1 MRNTKLVLTSE
12 FATRKKIEVYES
24 IFTHLPDPDKILQ
37 LNGYNYDIYRDLLND
52 AHLTSVIQQR
62 KMQVIQMGWEVDNI
76 SDEEKKK
83 EAIRIVSD
91 LNLNK
96 ISSDILDAVLFGFV
110 VAEII
115 WEFKDGKYIPIDIV
129 TKPQEWFRFD
139 KDNRIKIV
147 DYSSKGSFGNYK
159 SALRGRNGRYNGS
172 FSNETYGEGG
182 FEDLPPYKF
191 ILVQYN
197 PKYDNPYGERLL
209 RKVYWPVIFKRATI
223 EKWHLLSE
231 KFGIPFFL
239 GYYNSNAS
247 EEEKDKILEQ
257 MEEAIKNN
265 IALMEDGTKVEFKEN
280 PKYEIGQLFD
290 NMVQLQN
297 SEISKAILTVT
308 LTTDVGRVGSYKA
321 AEIHRDMLEFIGL
334 SDKKLVETTINKM
347 LEYYSEINYGT
358 KDLMPRFRLK
368 KKEKI
373 IETTVERDEKLMRMG
388 IKFKKEYYVK
398 RYNLNE
404 EEFEVEEEG

>member
-1 MRNTKLVLTSE
+1 MKMKNTKLVLTSE
-12 FATRKKIEVYES
+12 FATRKKVEVYES

-37 LNGYNYDIYRDLLND
+37 LNGYNYDIYRDLLTD

-76 SDEEKKK
+76 ENDEKKK
-83 EAIRIVSD
+83 EAIKIISD

-96 ISSDILDAVLFGFV
+96 ISSDILDALLFGFV

-115 WEFKDGKYIPIDIV
+115 WELRDGKYVPIDLIN
-129 TKPQEWFRFD
+129 KPQEWFRFD
-139 KDNRIKIV
+139 KDNKIKMTDNKTKLI
-147 DYSSKGSFGNYK
+147 
-159 SALRGRNGRYNGS
+159 RYTKENID
-172 FSNETYGEGG
+172 GG
-182 FEDLPPYKF
+182 LKELPAYKF
-191 ILVQYN
+191 IVVQYN

-239 GYYNSNAS
+239 GYYNTSAS
-247 EEEKDKILEQ
+247 EEEKEKILEQ

-265 IALMEDGTKVEFKEN
+265 VALMEDGTKVEFKEN
-280 PKYEIGQLFD
+280 PKYEIGQLFE

-297 SEISKAILTVT
+297 SEISKAVLTVT

-347 LEYYSEINYGT
+347 LEYYSEVNYGT

-373 IETTVERDEKLMRMG
+373 IETTVERDEKLMKMG
-388 IKFKKEYYVK
+388 IRFKKEYYVK

-404 EEFEVEEEG
+404 GEFELEG

>member
-1 MRNTKLVLTSE
+1 MKNTKLVLTSE
-12 FATRKKIEVYES
+12 FATRKKVEVYES

-37 LNGYNYDIYRDLLND
+37 LNGYNYDIYRDLLTD

-76 SDEEKKK
+76 EDDEKKK
-83 EAIRIVSD
+83 EAIKIISD

-96 ISSDILDAVLFGFV
+96 ISSDILDALLFGFV

-115 WEFKDGKYIPIDIV
+115 WELRDGKYIPIDLI

-139 KDNRIKIV
+139 KDNKIKMA
-147 DYSSKGSFGNYK
+147 DNKSKSN
-159 SALRGRNGRYNGS
+159 RYTKENID
-172 FSNETYGEGG
+172 GG
-182 FEDLPPYKF
+182 LKELPAYKF
-191 ILVQYN
+191 IVVQYN

-239 GYYNSNAS
+239 GYYNTSAS
-247 EEEKDKILEQ
+247 EEEKEKILEQ

-265 IALMEDGTKVEFKEN
+265 VALMEDGTKVEFKEN
-280 PKYEIGQLFD
+280 PKYEIGQLFE

-297 SEISKAILTVT
+297 SEISKAVLTVT

-347 LEYYSEINYGT
+347 LEYYSEVNYGT

-373 IETTVERDEKLMRMG
+373 IETTVERDEKLMKMG
-388 IKFKKEYYVK
+388 IRFKKEYYVK

-404 EEFEVEEEG
+404 GEFELEG

>member
-1 MRNTKLVLTSE
+1 MKNTKLVLTSE

-37 LNGYNYDIYRDLLND
+37 LNGYNYEIYRDLLND

-83 EAIRIVSD
+83 EAIGIISD
-91 LNLNK
+91 LNMNK
-96 ISSDILDAVLFGFV
+96 ISSDILDAILFGFV
-110 VAEII
+110 VGEVI
-115 WEFKDGKYIPIDIV
+115 WELRDGKYVPIDIV

-139 KDNRIKIV
+139 KENKIKIV
-147 DYSSKGSFGNYK
+147 DKQAINGN
-159 SALRGRNGRYNGS
+159 AGLRK
-172 FSNETYGEGG
+172 NETGG
-182 FEDLPPYKF
+182 RELPPFKF
-191 ILVQYN
+191 IVVQYN
-197 PKYDNPYGERLL
+197 PKFDNPYGERLL

-239 GYYNSNAS
+239 GYYNSSAS
-247 EEEKDKILEQ
+247 EEEKEKILEQ

-334 SDKKLVETTINKM
+334 SDKKLVELSINKM
-347 LEYYSEINYGT
+347 LDYYSEVNYGT
-358 KDLMPRFRLK
+358 KGLMPRFRLK

-388 IKFKKEYYVK
+388 IRFKKEYYIK

-404 EEFEVEEEG
+404 GEFEVEG

>member
-1 MRNTKLVLTSE
+1 MKNTKLVLTSE
-12 FATRKKIEVYES
+12 FATRKKVEVYES

-37 LNGYNYDIYRDLLND
+37 LNGYNYDIYRDLLTD

-76 SDEEKKK
+76 EDDKKKK
-83 EAIRIVSD
+83 EAIQIISD
-91 LNLNK
+91 MNLNK
-96 ISSDILDAVLFGFV
+96 ISSDILDALLYGFV
-110 VAEII
+110 VTEII
-115 WEFKDGKYIPIDIV
+115 WELRDGKYIPIDLI

-139 KDNRIKIV
+139 KDNKIKMTDNKVKPNRYTKEKI
-147 DYSSKGSFGNYK
+147 DGG
-159 SALRGRNGRYNGS
+159 LR
-172 FSNETYGEGG
+172 E
-182 FEDLPPYKF
+182 LPAYKF
-191 ILVQYN
+191 IVVQYN

-239 GYYNSNAS
+239 GYYNTSAS
-247 EEEKDKILEQ
+247 EEEKEKILEQ

-265 IALMEDGTKVEFKEN
+265 VALMEDGTKVEFKEN
-280 PKYEIGQLFD
+280 PKYEIGQLFE

-321 AEIHRDMLEFIGL
+321 AEIHKDMLEYIGL

-347 LEYYSEINYGT
+347 LEYYSEVNYGT

-373 IETTVERDEKLMRMG
+373 IETTVERDEKLMKMG

-404 EEFEVEEEG
+404 NEFEVEG

>member
-1 MRNTKLVLTSE
+1 MKNTKLVLTSE

-37 LNGYNYDIYRDLLND
+37 LNGYNYEIYRDLLND

-83 EAIRIVSD
+83 EAIGIISD
-91 LNLNK
+91 LNMNK
-96 ISSDILDAVLFGFV
+96 ISSDILDAILFGFV
-110 VAEII
+110 VGEVI
-115 WEFKDGKYIPIDIV
+115 WELRDGKYVPIDIV

-139 KDNRIKIV
+139 KENKIKIV
-147 DYSSKGSFGNYK
+147 DKQAINGN
-159 SALRGRNGRYNGS
+159 AGLRK
-172 FSNETYGEGG
+172 NETGG
-182 FEDLPPYKF
+182 RELPPFKF
-191 ILVQYN
+191 IVVQYN
-197 PKYDNPYGERLL
+197 PKFDNPYGERLL

-239 GYYNSNAS
+239 GYYNSSAS
-247 EEEKDKILEQ
+247 EEEKEKILEQ

-334 SDKKLVETTINKM
+334 SDKKLVELSINKM
-347 LEYYSEINYGT
+347 LDYYSEVNYGT
-358 KDLMPRFRLK
+358 KGLMPRFRLK

-388 IKFKKEYYVK
+388 IRFKKEYYVK

-404 EEFEVEEEG
+404 GEFEVEGI

>member
-1 MRNTKLVLTSE
+1 MKNTKLVLTSE
-12 FATRKKIEVYES
+12 FATRKKVEVYES

-37 LNGYNYDIYRDLLND
+37 LNGYNYDIYRDLLTD

-76 SDEEKKK
+76 KDDEKKK
-83 EAIRIVSD
+83 EAIKIISD
-91 LNLNK
+91 LNMNK
-96 ISSDILDAVLFGFV
+96 IGSDILDALLFGFV
-110 VAEII
+110 VTEII
-115 WEFKDGKYIPIDIV
+115 WELKDGKYIPVDMV

-139 KDNRIKIV
+139 KDNKIKMTDNKVKPNRYTRENI
-147 DYSSKGSFGNYK
+147 DGG
-159 SALRGRNGRYNGS
+159 LR
-172 FSNETYGEGG
+172 E
-182 FEDLPPYKF
+182 LPAYKF
-191 ILVQYN
+191 IIVQYN

-239 GYYNSNAS
+239 GYYNTSAS
-247 EEEKDKILEQ
+247 EEEKEKILEQ

-265 IALMEDGTKVEFKEN
+265 VALMEDGTKVEFKEN
-280 PKYEIGQLFD
+280 PKYEVGQLFE

-297 SEISKAILTVT
+297 NEISKAILTVT

-347 LEYYSEINYGT
+347 LEYYSEVNYGR

-373 IETTVERDEKLMRMG
+373 IETTAERDEKLMKMG
-388 IKFKKEYYVK
+388 IRFKKEYYVK

-404 EEFEVEEEG
+404 DEFEVEGIIRK

>member
-1 MRNTKLVLTSE
+1 MNMKNTKLVLTSE
-12 FATRKKIEVYES
+12 FATRKKVEVYES

-37 LNGYNYDIYRDLLND
+37 LNGYNYDIYRDLLTD

-76 SDEEKKK
+76 KDDEKKK
-83 EAIRIVSD
+83 EAIKIISD
-91 LNLNK
+91 LNMNK
-96 ISSDILDAVLFGFV
+96 IGSDILDALLFGFV
-110 VAEII
+110 VSEII
-115 WEFKDGKYIPIDIV
+115 WEFKDGKYMPVDLV
-129 TKPQEWFRFD
+129 TKPQEWFKFD
-139 KDNRIKIV
+139 KDNKIKLCDNRV
-147 DYSSKGSFGNYK
+147 KSNRYSKEKTDEG
-159 SALRGRNGRYNGS
+159 LR
-172 FSNETYGEGG
+172 
-182 FEDLPPYKF
+182 DLPAYKF
-191 ILVQYN
+191 IVVQYN

-239 GYYNSNAS
+239 GYYNTSAS
-247 EEEKDKILEQ
+247 EEDKEKILEQ

-265 IALMEDGTKVEFKEN
+265 VALMEDGTKVEFKEN
-280 PKYEIGQLFD
+280 PKYEVGQLFE

-297 SEISKAILTVT
+297 NEISKAILTVT

-347 LEYYSEINYGT
+347 LEYYSEVNYGT

-373 IETTVERDEKLMRMG
+373 IETTAERDEKLMKMG
-388 IKFKKEYYVK
+388 IRFKKEYYVK

-404 EEFEVEEEG
+404 DEFEVEG

>member
-1 MRNTKLVLTSE
+1 MKNTKLFLTSE

-76 SDEEKKK
+76 TDTEMKK
-83 EAIRIVSD
+83 EAIKIISD
-91 LNLNK
+91 LNMNK

-110 VAEII
+110 VAEVI
-115 WEFKDGKYIPIDIV
+115 WELKDGKYIPVDIV

-147 DYSSKGSFGNYK
+147 DYKNQDRSRYRSSNNNIFN
-159 SALRGRNGRYNGS
+159 
-172 FSNETYGEGG
+172 EGG
-182 FEDLPPYKF
+182 RDLPPYKF
-191 ILVQYN
+191 IVVQYN

-239 GYYNSNAS
+239 GYYNPNAS

-265 IALMEDGTKVEFKEN
+265 VALMEDGTRVEFKEN

-297 SEISKAILTVT
+297 SEMSKAILTVT

-334 SDKKLVETTINKM
+334 SDKKLVEITINKM
-347 LEYYSEINYGT
+347 LEYYSEINYGM

-388 IKFKKEYYVK
+388 IKFKKEYYMK

-404 EEFEVEEEG
+404 EDFEVEN

>member
-1 MRNTKLVLTSE
+1 MKNTKLVLTSE
-12 FATRKKIEVYES
+12 FATRKKVEVYES

-37 LNGYNYDIYRDLLND
+37 LNGYNYDVYRDLLTD

-76 SDEEKKK
+76 EDDEKKK
-83 EAIRIVSD
+83 EAIKIISD

-96 ISSDILDAVLFGFV
+96 ISSDILDALLFGFV

-115 WEFKDGKYIPIDIV
+115 WELRDGRYIPIDLI

-139 KDNRIKIV
+139 KDNKIKMA
-147 DYSSKGSFGNYK
+147 DNKSKSN
-159 SALRGRNGRYNGS
+159 RYTKENID
-172 FSNETYGEGG
+172 GG
-182 FEDLPPYKF
+182 LKELPAYKF
-191 ILVQYN
+191 IVVQYN
-197 PKYDNPYGERLL
+197 PRYDNPYGERLL

-239 GYYNSNAS
+239 GYYNTSAS
-247 EEEKDKILEQ
+247 EEEKEKILEQ

-265 IALMEDGTKVEFKEN
+265 VALMEDGTKVEFKEN
-280 PKYEIGQLFD
+280 PKYEIGQLFE

-347 LEYYSEINYGT
+347 LEYYSEVNYGT

-373 IETTVERDEKLMRMG
+373 IETTVERDVKLMKMG
-388 IKFKKEYYVK
+388 IRFKKEYYVK

-404 EEFEVEEEG
+404 GEFELEG